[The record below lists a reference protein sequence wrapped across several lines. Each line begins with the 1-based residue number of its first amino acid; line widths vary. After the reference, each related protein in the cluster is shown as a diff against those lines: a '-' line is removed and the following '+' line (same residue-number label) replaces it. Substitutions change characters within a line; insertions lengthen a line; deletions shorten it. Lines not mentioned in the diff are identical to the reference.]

1 MPLIGNKRPKGPKK
15 LRRKASRPTW
25 DSTMTDIE
33 AMKATPEELAH
44 RKEIHHSHHRS
55 QVQGAFRSYRSHSKV
70 HTQGT
75 STKSRVGREAAVTK
89 EVLVQPYSL
98 GEMLSH
104 ADRLLASAEDS
115 YEHVP
120 QRRTA
125 LLSVTPAPSALC
137 KSRDYPSLLWPD
149 QPTQFHLKAL
159 NDIPEHLIS
168 VGGDYEQKRPSQLSE
183 VEHGHLQFLNS
194 PPYPD
199 SSSFCIPA
207 LLDALHTE
215 LGLVVQGNMGPR
227 TRNQNLTAVHGEDA
241 VLGSTRHDVDHYLA
255 STLQA
260 CLHLARRSKQC
271 VCGTWKKETNRENG
285 GENKVAED
293 EGQYEAV
300 QTKVG
305 DNQEENALWKELREQ
320 RTFMDTLAVE
330 VLSLHEENVSL
341 QGSFMT
347 SLEARVENLRLQHIQ
362 ASQRLH
368 WLLGQHEGMGNQAM
382 RIADESGLRREIQ
395 IEGQDVSIK
404 RASEEGKDT
413 IGEWTT
419 EEFGERGREVPGIL
433 DKEVRENVRKGVR
446 FSQPPVQ
453 PSPASFVSYSHYCP
467 VTQIQAEARDR
478 VPETTTG
485 EAPPSW
491 IWRRG
496 GHVLGAE
503 ETEGDKKEEDRRR
516 SVLGEGASETA
527 D

>member
-260 CLHLARRSKQC
+260 CLHLARRSKQ
-271 VCGTWKKETNRENG
+271 
-285 GENKVAED
+285 
-293 EGQYEAV
+293 
-300 QTKVG
+300 
-305 DNQEENALWKELREQ
+305 
-320 RTFMDTLAVE
+320 
-330 VLSLHEENVSL
+330 
-341 QGSFMT
+341 GSFMT